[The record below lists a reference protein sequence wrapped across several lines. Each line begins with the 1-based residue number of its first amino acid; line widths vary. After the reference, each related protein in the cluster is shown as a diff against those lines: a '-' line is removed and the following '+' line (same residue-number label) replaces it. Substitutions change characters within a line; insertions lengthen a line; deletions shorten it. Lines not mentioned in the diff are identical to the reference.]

1 MTEAE
6 NMIDLLAI
14 LLNDECRGIKGSL
27 TREYFED
34 DTKLYT
40 FGDSSMILQGPRKIE
55 IVSSYRRNGGDN
67 EGVISGEVRST
78 TSPRDGSKRSVW

>member
-6 NMIDLLAI
+6 NMMGLLAL

-27 TREYFED
+27 TRQYFDD

-40 FGDSSMILQGPRKIE
+40 FGDSSMILQGLRRIE

-67 EGVISGEVRST
+67 ETEANE
-78 TSPRDGSKRSVW
+78 